1 MEEEIIIE
9 KDILIPLGDQ
19 LNKKNTE
26 SKDHFEM
33 RSVTIPPNRL
43 TAVRNNWDKIC

>member
-19 LNKKNTE
+19 PHQKNND
-26 SKDHFEM
+26 SKDHF
-33 RSVTIPPNRL
+33 
-43 TAVRNNWDKIC
+43 